1 MEILIDGQVIPNA
14 GVSTSFVGTPAPL
27 AWDSNV
33 LMEIVLS
40 NTSFNSL
47 TDNTDLSVFVT
58 VNSEEVAGITS
69 SASFNNEVRLNG

>member
-1 MEILIDGQVIPNA
+1 
-14 GVSTSFVGTPAPL
+14 
-27 AWDSNV
+27 
-33 LMEIVLS
+33 LS